1 MTAYELLQQGK
12 LDQAIEVLGSEIR
25 NNPSDI
31 KRRTF
36 LFELLC
42 FAGAFDRAEKQLDI
56 IADAGREAALGTF
69 LYRSALNAERIRQK
83 MFAEGSYPKPHHS
96 DTEISG
102 IRGSQ
107 GFIGFTDSDP
117 RIGEALEVFVAGSYV
132 WISFEQIASVEIA
145 RPKRLRDLLWAPAMV
160 TAQPNYRAM
169 ELGEVL
175 VPTLSPLS
183 FRDQDDDVRL
193 GRSTI
198 WCENEAYVEL
208 PLGQKLFVV
217 GKEEIPI
224 LELGKVEFSATAG
237 ESRAASA

>member
-1 MTAYELLQQGK
+1 MTAYELLQKGK
-12 LDQAIEVLGSEIR
+12 LDQAIELLGTEIR
-25 NNPSDI
+25 SNPTDI

-42 FAGAFDRAEKQLDI
+42 FAGEYDRAEKQLNI
-56 IADAGREAALGTF
+56 ISDAGREAALGTF
-69 LYRSALNAERIRQK
+69 LYRSALNAERMRQK
-83 MFAEGSYPKPHHS
+83 MFTEGAYPKPHHS
-96 DTEISG
+96 KESISG
-102 IRGSQ
+102 IRDGQS
-107 GFIGFTDSDP
+107 FEGFTDADV

-132 WISFEQIASVEIA
+132 WIAFEQIASIEIA
-145 RPKRLRDLLWAPAMV
+145 RPKRLRDLLWAPAV
-160 TAQPNYRAM
+160 VIAQPHYRAM

-183 FRDQDDDVRL
+183 FREDDEDARL

-198 WCENEAYVEL
+198 WRDDEAHGEI
-208 PLGQKLFVV
+208 PLGQKLFIV
-217 GKEEIPI
+217 GEEEIPI